1 MLDAMDEHA
10 DHTVTTL
17 DELLSLMAP
26 RSSRDDLSLIER
38 AYNVAHAAHIN
49 QKRSSGEP
57 YIQHPLAVA
66 GILAQTKLDTPT
78 IAAALMHDVVE
89 DTPVKLDDIRAQFGN
104 EIASLVDAVTK
115 LSKREGIKQEFAAP
129 VATNGKTAPQEPMQP
144 QKSNPT
150 RHLITAPTA
159 MPKACAK

>member
-1 MLDAMDEHA
+1 MDEHA
-10 DHTVTTL
+10 DHTVMTL

-66 GILAQTKLDTPT
+66 AAILNLRNF
-78 IAAALMHDVVE
+78 
-89 DTPVKLDDIRAQFGN
+89 RASCLF
-104 EIASLVDAVTK
+104 
-115 LSKREGIKQEFAAP
+115 
-129 VATNGKTAPQEPMQP
+129 
-144 QKSNPT
+144 
-150 RHLITAPTA
+150 RHL
-159 MPKACAK
+159 KSD